1 MDDLTQA
8 DVSSREAY
16 SFCRICLAHCGMK
29 LTINAANEIVRI
41 TGDRDNPLTR
51 GYACIKGLTAGEAQL
66 HPNRLLHA
74 SRREADGSLTR
85 IPVEQA
91 LDEIASKLRHLI
103 DRDGPDSIA
112 LFGGNGAATNSTA
125 PAMQKSF
132 MDAIGSRQYFTAL
145 TIDQSAK
152 LVSFGRLGRWGGGSY
167 ELEDMDVLLLFG
179 SNPLVSHSAIGTLM
193 YDPVRRLKAAKARG
207 LKLITIDPRFTETAH
222 FADLALQPYPGQD
235 PAVAAGL
242 IRLILAEGWEDGD
255 FCRRFV
261 GEEGMRH
268 LRAAVAPFDPER
280 VEADAGLEAG
290 SLRAVA
296 EMFARDGRCGIAHGA
311 TGPNMTPY
319 SNLAQ
324 HMIDLLNVVCGRFP
338 RAGHP
343 VGRSNVQGP
352 SIPCVEQVVP
362 PDRMWEGESPSR
374 IRGAGMFYGERLSGT
389 LADEILTPGK
399 DRIRALIV
407 DGGNLALSL
416 PDQKKTMKALSSLDL
431 LVSIDP
437 WITTTSALA
446 HYILPPLLQ
455 YERSDLSIDFP
466 GFVFW
471 DGAWVQYT
479 PAIVPPPPGSEL
491 VDDWYIFWSLAKR
504 LGTPIDLAGKGL
516 LPFDEAL
523 DTDAI
528 LAHKLRG
535 AQVSLEEAKP
545 HPHGLYLDLDLGVVQ
560 SAPPGDGARFDAMP
574 DDVADELA
582 AYFEQQAGRRQ
593 ARENGAYP
601 FLMSARRLRDV
612 FNSTGA
618 QLDSIRK
625 RTPYNP
631 AFLNGA
637 DMTALGVSE
646 GDLVEVSSAHGQA
659 AFVAARDDKLRP
671 GVVAASHGWGAAP
684 GSNTDPREPG
694 VGACVNLLV
703 DSDDNVEAIN
713 AMPHF
718 SAVPVRVR
726 PLAPGN

>member
-1 MDDLTQA
+1 MDNFTQT
-8 DVSSREAY
+8 DVSLREAY
-16 SFCRICLAHCGMK
+16 SFCRICLAHCGTK

-41 TGDRDNPLTR
+41 AGDPDNPLSR
-51 GYACIKGLTAGEAQL
+51 GYACFKGLTAGEVQ
-66 HPNRLLHA
+66 HHRERQLHA

-91 LDEIASKLRHLI
+91 LDEIAAKLRHLV
-103 DRDGPDSIA
+103 DRDGPDSVA
-112 LFGGNGAATNSTA
+112 LFSGTVSNSTA
-125 PAMQKSF
+125 YPMQRGF
-132 MDAIGSRQYFTAL
+132 MQAIGSRQFFSAL

-152 LVSFGRLGRWGGGSY
+152 LVSLGRLGGWAGGSH

-179 SNPLVSHSAIGTLM
+179 SNPLVSHSAIGTLT
-193 YDPVRRLKAAKARG
+193 YDPVRRLKTAKARG
-207 LKLITIDPRFTETAH
+207 LKLITIDPRLTETAH
-222 FADLALQPYPGQD
+222 FADLALQPYPGHD
-235 PAVAAGL
+235 PAIAAGL

-255 FCRRFV
+255 FCRRYV
-261 GEEGMRH
+261 GEEGMRR
-268 LRAAVAPFDPER
+268 LQVAVAPFDPER
-280 VEADAGLEAG
+280 VEADAGLEPG

-296 EMFARDGRCGIAHGA
+296 EMFARDGRCGVTYVA
-311 TGPNMTPY
+311 TGPSMAPY
-319 SNLAQ
+319 SNLTQ
-324 HMIDLLNVVCGRFP
+324 HMVDLLNVVCGRFP
-338 RAGHP
+338 RAGDP

-352 SIPCVEQVVP
+352 PMSCVEQVIAPV
-362 PDRMWEGESPSR
+362 RLWESAPPSR

-407 DGGNLALSL
+407 DGGNPALSL
-416 PDQKKTMKALSSLDL
+416 PDQKKTMKALSSLEL

-466 GFVFW
+466 GFAFW
-471 DGAWVQYT
+471 PGSWVQYT

-491 VDDWYIFWSLAKR
+491 VDDWYILWSLAKR
-504 LGTPIDLAGKGL
+504 LGTPIDFAGKGL
-516 LPFDEAL
+516 LPFDEAP

-560 SAPPGDGARFDAMP
+560 PPPPGDTTRFDVMP

-582 AYFEQQAGRRQ
+582 AFFERQAGRRRV
-593 ARENGAYP
+593 REDGSYP
-601 FLMSARRLRDV
+601 FLLSTRRLRDV
-612 FNSTGA
+612 MNSTGA

-671 GVVAASHGWGAAP
+671 GVVAASHSWGAAP

-703 DSDDNVEAIN
+703 DSDDNVETIN

-726 PLAPGN
+726 PLSHFET